1 MKKIKI
7 LHIIP
12 DFGTGGAEKL
22 VLDLLSNYDKSKF
35 TMAVLSLYNKSDT
48 IYEKQL
54 EKIGVEVFYLG
65 KKPGVD
71 ISMIYKIFKLFKK
84 YKPNVIHTHRYVV
97 RYTLIP
103 SVLQCVPIRIHTVHN
118 VAEKELDQIGIKI
131 QNIAYRFFS
140 YIPVAIS
147 KSVRKSI
154 TELYKINSDIPL
166 INNGIDIQKYS
177 FKGIKK
183 DRDSINLIHIG
194 RFSPQKNHDFLI
206 NVFSRVATEKSN
218 VRLRLVGDGELRKQ
232 IEDKVIL
239 MGIVDRVEFLGIRED
254 IPNLLAES
262 DIFLMSSNWE
272 GLPLTIL
279 EAMASGLPII
289 ATEVGGIPDVAK
301 HNSNAIL
308 VPREN
313 KDLFYKAVV
322 SLIDDINLRNSMSEK
337 SFLLSREFDIRVAE
351 KQYEELYVKKCE
363 EMNLIE

>member
-7 LHIIP
+7 LHVIP

-35 TMAVLSLYNKSDT
+35 TMAVLSLYNKSNT

-54 EKIGVEVFYLG
+54 EKKGVEVFYLG
-65 KKPGVD
+65 KKPGID
-71 ISMIYKIFKLFKK
+71 ISMINKIIKIFKK
-84 YKPNVIHTHRYVV
+84 YNPAVIHTHRYVV

-103 SVLQCVPIRIHTVHN
+103 SVLLRIPIRIHTVHN
-118 VAEKELDQIGIKI
+118 IAEKELDRIGIKL
-131 QNIAYRFFS
+131 QNIAYRFFN

-147 KSVRKSI
+147 TSVKNSI
-154 TELYKINSDIPL
+154 TDLYKIKSDIPL
-166 INNGIDIQKYS
+166 INNGIDIEKYI

-183 DRDSINLIHIG
+183 NSGIINLIHIG

-206 NVFSRVATEKSN
+206 DVFSRVAKEKSN
-218 VRLRLVGDGELRKQ
+218 VRLRLVGDGELRKH
-232 IEDKVIL
+232 IEDKVKF

-262 DIFLMSSNWE
+262 DIFLMSSDWE
-272 GLPLTIL
+272 GLPLTLL
-279 EAMASGLPII
+279 EAMASGLPIV
-289 ATEVGGIPDVAK
+289 ATKVGGIPDVAK

-308 VPREN
+308 VPRKN
-313 KDLFYKAVV
+313 KELFYKAIVN
-322 SLIDDINLRNSMSEK
+322 LIEDFDLRNSMSEK

-351 KQYEELYVKKCE
+351 KQYEELYVKKCK
-363 EMNLIE
+363 EMKLIE